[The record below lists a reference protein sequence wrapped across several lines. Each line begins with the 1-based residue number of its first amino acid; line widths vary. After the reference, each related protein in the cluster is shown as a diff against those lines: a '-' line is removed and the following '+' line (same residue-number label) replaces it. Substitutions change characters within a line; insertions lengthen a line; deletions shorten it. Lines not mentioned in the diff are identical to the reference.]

1 MLLQSI
7 LPLMACQEFMRLEE
21 QYQSAIRQW
30 AQYASPQ
37 TLVAA
42 GKDQLF
48 RATSLRQE
56 ALAVRNAAATMLYV
70 HRISCAVCKKDGMK
84 GLSKSRIPTGPIEEN
99 SGKV

>member
-1 MLLQSI
+1 
-7 LPLMACQEFMRLEE
+7 MRLEE
-21 QYQSAIRQW
+21 QYQSAIRLW

-42 GKDQLF
+42 GKDQLY

-56 ALAVRNAAATMLYV
+56 ALAVRNAAATTLYV

-84 GLSKSRIPTGPIEEN
+84 GLSKSRIPTGPAEGN
-99 SGKV
+99 SSKP